1 MDRNHPEYLTTLNRA
16 VDDWTARAEAHAKAA
31 EAYRL
36 AHANA
41 FRASDGK
48 NADARKADADAA
60 TSAERLARELAEVAR
75 DAAYHRLIGIRGSAG
90 ERQQ

>member
-1 MDRNHPEYLTTLNRA
+1 MHDADHITTLNRL
-16 VDDWTARAEAHAKAA
+16 VDEWTDRATAHAKAA

-36 AHANA
+36 AHAKA
-41 FRASDGK
+41 FQTSDGK